1 KPERVFSP
9 TKEEPKLF
17 EFRAG
22 CRWSLKAIKSFSMAE
37 LEARKLNTIG
47 TTGTE
52 ALLLGIL
59 LEGQLFG
66 PF

>member
-1 KPERVFSP
+1 M
-9 TKEEPKLF
+9 F